1 MIVEAC
7 LLARARGNAP
17 SGFHRVC
24 GRVII
29 PGSMPDARTERLR
42 ALLAERILV
51 LDGATG
57 TYLQSRNLGPGDFGG
72 PEYEGCNEHL
82 VLTRP
87 DVIRDMHVGYLEA
100 GADITE
106 TDTFGGTRIV
116 LAEYGLQAKVHEIN
130 ATGARLAREACARF
144 ETPDRPRFVAGS
156 MGPGTKTISVTGGV
170 TFGEVRSAYAEQTVG
185 LVDGG
190 VDLLLLETQQDTLNV
205 KAALLGIDDGFA
217 RAGRAVPIVLSVSIE
232 TMGTMLAGQ
241 SIEAVYVSV
250 AHRDLLAMGLNCATG
265 PDFMTDHLRTL
276 AGVSRFP
283 VSCYPN
289 AGLPDEEGHYNETPE
304 ALARKVERFCAE
316 GWVNLVGGC
325 CGTTKEHI
333 RLLAEVARRHR
344 PRVARPPRRSVVS
357 GIEVLPIDDE
367 RRPIIVG
374 ERTNVIGSRKFK
386 ELIVAGDL
394 DQAAEV
400 GRRQVR
406 GGAQILDVC
415 LANPD
420 RDELADM
427 NAFLGVVTRKV
438 KVPFML
444 DSTDARVLEEAL
456 ERCQGKAII
465 NSINLEDGEERFE
478 KVLPLV
484 HRYGAAVIV
493 GCIDEDKQ
501 RGMAVTRQRK
511 LEIATRSHRL
521 LTEKYGLAEEDIV
534 FDPLVFPVGTGDQN
548 YVGAGAETVEGVRLI
563 KEALPATKTILG
575 ISNVSFGLPAAG
587 REILNSVFL
596 YHCVRAGLDLAIVN
610 SEKLE
615 RYPSIPDEERRLAE
629 DLIYWRGDDPVAA
642 FAAHFRGKAAKTI
655 ERRTDLSLDER
666 LARYIVEGSKDGLVD
681 DLDEKLG
688 TTRPLEIINGPLMT
702 GMDEVGRLFNNNE
715 LIVAEVLQ
723 SAEAM
728 KAAVA
733 HLEPFMEKTESA
745 NKGTVVLATVKGD
758 VHDIGKNLVEI
769 ILGNNG
775 FRVIN
780 LGIKVPPE
788 DLITAYREHRPDLIG
803 LSGLL
808 VKSAQQM
815 VVTAE
820 DFRNAGV
827 RCPVLVGGAALSA
840 KFTASKIAPAY
851 GDLVCYANDAM
862 AGLDLANKLTS
873 ETTREATAARVQA
886 EQARLREAP
895 AKVVHAA
902 PATGAPAVRRDVPIP
917 TPPDLLRH
925 LVDRFPLEDVLPYV
939 NPAMLYGKH
948 LGLRGNLETLLAHG
962 DEKAARLRAHVRAV
976 EDEVLARGVMRPRGV
991 FQFFAAQS
999 AGDAI
1004 LVLGPGRRLLETFA
1018 FPRQSS
1024 GEGLCLADFV
1034 APESGDVLD
1043 YVAFFAVTCGD
1054 GVRELAERWKAE
1066 GRFLDS
1072 HVVQALAIE
1081 AAEGFAE
1088 ALHQR
1093 LRAMWGFPDPPEM
1106 TMQERFKAR
1115 YRGVRVSF
1123 GYPACPRLEDQ
1134 EKLFRLLDVEG
1145 TIGVRL
1151 TEGYM
1156 MEPEASVSALVFHHP
1171 DARYFV
1177 IAASDLEAFERRL
1190 AAGA

>member
-1 MIVEAC
+1 M
-7 LLARARGNAP
+7 
-17 SGFHRVC
+17 SGA
-24 GRVII
+24 
-29 PGSMPDARTERLR
+29 ARTDRLR
-42 ALLAERILV
+42 ALLAERIVV

-57 TYLQSRNLGPGDFGG
+57 TYIQGRDLGPADFGG
-72 PEYEGCNEHL
+72 AEYEGCNEHL

-87 DVIRDMHVGYLEA
+87 DVVREMHEGYLA
-100 GADITE
+100 ADADLIE

-116 LAEYGLQAKVHEIN
+116 LAEYALQDKVREIN
-130 ATGARLAREACARF
+130 VAAARLAREACARF
-144 ETPDRPRFVAGS
+144 ETADRPRFVAGS

-170 TFGEVRSAYAEQTVG
+170 TFDRVIAAYAEQTAA
-185 LVDGG
+185 LVEGG
-190 VDLLLLETQQDTLNV
+190 VDVLFLETQQDTLNV
-205 KAALLGIDDGFA
+205 KAALLGIDAGFA
-217 RAGRAVPIVLSVSIE
+217 QVGRTVPVVLSVSIE

-276 AGVSRFP
+276 AQLSRFP

-289 AGLPDEEGHYNETPE
+289 AGLPDEEGRYNETPE
-304 ALARKVERFCAE
+304 SLVRKVERFCAE
-316 GWVNLVGGC
+316 GWVNIIGGC
-325 CGTTKEHI
+325 CGTTAEHI
-333 RLLAEVARRHR
+333 RGLAELARRHR
-344 PRVARPPRRSVVS
+344 PRTAAPVRRSVVS

-367 RRPIIVG
+367 RRPVVVG
-374 ERTNVIGSRKFK
+374 ERTNVIGSKKFK
-386 ELIVAGDL
+386 ELVVAGDL

-420 RDELADM
+420 RDELVDM
-427 NAFLGVVTRKV
+427 IAFLEVVARKV

-456 ERCQGKAII
+456 KRCQGKAII

-478 KVLPLV
+478 KVVPLL
-484 HRYGAAVIV
+484 HRYGAAVVV

-511 LEIATRSHRL
+511 LDIALRSHRL
-521 LTEKYGLAEEDIV
+521 LTEKYGVPEEDIV

-563 KEALPATKTILG
+563 KEALPDTKTILG
-575 ISNVSFGLPAAG
+575 VSNVSFGLPTAG

-615 RYPSIPDEERRLAE
+615 RYPSIPEEERRLAE

-642 FAAHFRGKAAKTI
+642 FAAHFRGKTAKKT

-666 LARYIVEGSKDGLVD
+666 LARYIVEGSKDGLVE
-681 DLDEKLG
+681 DLDAKLKEA
-688 TTRPLEIINGPLMT
+688 RPLEIINGPLMT

-728 KAAVA
+728 KAAVG

-745 NKGTVVLATVKGD
+745 NKGTVILATVKGD

-788 DLITAYREHRPDLIG
+788 DLIAAYRQHRPDLIG

-827 RCPVLVGGAALSA
+827 HCPVLVGGAALSA
-840 KFTASKIAPAY
+840 KFTAAKIAPAY
-851 GDLVCYANDAM
+851 GSLVCYANDAM
-862 AGLDLANKLTS
+862 QGLDLANKLVD
-873 ETTREATAARVQA
+873 EDTREAIAARVQTD
-886 EQARLREAP
+886 QARLREAP
-895 AKVVHAA
+895 AKVVPAAA
-902 PATGAPAVRRDVPIP
+902 PAAGPRIRHDAPIP
-917 TPPDLLRH
+917 TPPDLKRH
-925 LVDRFPLEDVLPYV
+925 VVDRIPLEDVFPYV

-962 DEKAARLRAHVRAV
+962 DEKAKRLREQVAQV
-976 EDEVLARGVMRPRGV
+976 ENEVLARGLLRPRAV
-991 FQFFAAQS
+991 YRFFAAQS
-999 AGDAI
+999 EGDGI
-1004 LVLGPGRRLLETFA
+1004 VLYGPGDRVAETFT
-1018 FPRQSS
+1018 FPRQST
-1024 GEGLCLADFV
+1024 GDGLSLADFV
-1034 APESGDVLD
+1034 APKAGGVMD
-1043 YVAFFAVTCGD
+1043 YVALFAVTCSE

-1072 HVVQALAIE
+1072 HIVQALAIE
-1081 AAEGFAE
+1081 SAEAFAE
-1088 ALHQR
+1088 LFHQR
-1093 LRAMWGFPDPPEM
+1093 LREMWGFPDPPGM

-1134 EKLFRLLDVEG
+1134 EKLFRLLDVEPA
-1145 TIGVRL
+1145 IGVRL

-1171 DARYFV
+1171 EARYFV
-1177 IAASDLEAFERRL
+1177 IAPGDLEAFERQL
-1190 AAGA
+1190 AAGS